1 MTIIES
7 TSQTDKPLDGKE
19 TIYPFTL
26 IQEIEP
32 RKDQLL
38 LCVYNVNVE
47 IYKWKV
53 FDGKGCGIDQSVNK
67 TC

>member
-7 TSQTDKPLDGKE
+7 TYQTDKPLDGKE

-32 RKDQLL
+32 RKD
-38 LCVYNVNVE
+38 
-47 IYKWKV
+47 
-53 FDGKGCGIDQSVNK
+53 
-67 TC
+67 